1 MEVSVKKEIQKV
13 RINFNE
19 PHITYKNSKEQK
31 IVGVTTALNLLAKP
45 GLIGWAYNKG
55 LSGENLYEKD
65 ESADIG
71 TIVHAKILGC
81 FLGYEI
87 DPYNISQEAWDWSE
101 NSFNSFKEYIKGKTI
116 KPILIETPL
125 ISEIYQYGGTL
136 DLYAKVDGCLEIWD
150 FKSGS
155 GIYENNIYQLAALR
169 QLIIENGYDPPQRVI
184 PINIP
189 KSPDDS
195 FAIQS
200 RNANNLEDEFEI
212 FLSLVKIWNKQR
224 DIKNKK
230 KGKYINKSKEVN
242 RAN

>member
-1 MEVSVKKEIQKV
+1 MEVSVKKVK
-13 RINFNE
+13 INFNE

-45 GLIGWAYNKG
+45 ALIGWAYNKG
-55 LSGENLYEKD
+55 LAGESLYEKD
-65 ESADIG
+65 EAADVG
-71 TIVHAKILGC
+71 TIVHHKILGL

-87 DPYNISQEAWDWSE
+87 DPYNISPERWDLSE
-101 NSFNSFKEYIKGKTI
+101 NSITSFKEYIKGKKI

-136 DLYAKVDGCLEIWD
+136 DLYAEVDGCLELWD
-150 FKSGS
+150 FKSSS
-155 GIYENNIYQLAALR
+155 GIYESNIYQLAALR
-169 QLIIENGYDPPQRVI
+169 QLVVENGYKSPQRVI
-184 PINIP
+184 PVNIP

-195 FAIQS
+195 FAIKS

-230 KGKYINKSKEVN
+230 KGKISCQ
-242 RAN
+242 